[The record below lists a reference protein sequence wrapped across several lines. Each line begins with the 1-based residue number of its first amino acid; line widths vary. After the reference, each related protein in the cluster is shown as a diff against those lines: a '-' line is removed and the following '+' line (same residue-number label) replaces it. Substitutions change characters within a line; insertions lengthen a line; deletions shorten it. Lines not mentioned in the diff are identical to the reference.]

1 MWLPSLSFPYS
12 VLCRASGEVKVPK
25 TIALYMERFA
35 GPAELE
41 VYPGMAGNT
50 VAHQSKWLHMVQ
62 LSFRTTP
69 WSADHTLVCCPH

>member
-1 MWLPSLSFPYS
+1 MAAQPQLSLLSPLQS
-12 VLCRASGEVKVPK
+12 LGRGQKPQTV
-25 TIALYMERFA
+25 ALYMERFA

-62 LSFRTTP
+62 LNFRTTP
-69 WSADHTLVCCPH
+69 WSANHTLVCYPH